1 MPSARPTSDK
11 IELDV
16 NASRRIGA
24 TPEFDPLGE
33 GYWWTYIDSQGQPAL
48 EFMDSSAVS
57 GIFDQA
63 PVRTNM
69 ATAIEPGILS
79 IAGERVSRDK
89 LLSDKIH
96 YRNDKAVDVYLTRH
110 PGIMDFIK
118 AAWPALTRC
127 FGKPVDI
134 VLEVMTYPEE
144 APYEELV
151 GWIQSTDDVYV
162 GLEKFERF
170 EDEWFLDH
178 LEQVGDRFN
187 FNIETK

>member
-1 MPSARPTSDK
+1 MPSARLIPDK
-11 IELDV
+11 IALDV
-16 NASRRIGA
+16 NASLRIGE
-24 TPEFDPLGE
+24 TREIDPLGE
-33 GYWWTYIDSQGQPAL
+33 ASWWPYIDSQGQPAL
-48 EFMDSSAVS
+48 EFMGSSAAG

-63 PVRTNM
+63 PVHSNM
-69 ATAIEPGILS
+69 TTAIEPGILS
-79 IAGERVSRDK
+79 IAGERVSRDE
-89 LLSDKIH
+89 LVSDKIH
-96 YRNDKAVDVYLTRH
+96 YRNAKAVDVYLTRH

-118 AAWPALTRC
+118 AAWPALIRC